1 MGNALTP
8 RLENAEKTGVLQLS
22 GLKLTKLELWS
33 VSLDPLSVDEIL
45 ICLFA
50 SESIRA
56 SGPRQFPV
64 ELFTL
69 TKLETLSANRNC
81 LVSLVPPGHVVNF
94 GALRSLRFVHLS
106 MNQLTEFPVELCTA
120 TIPINMLDL
129 SHNMITAVPSCV
141 STLQAIE
148 LNLNNN
154 RINLVASTIAQCPRL
169 KVLRLESNQLTL
181 EQFPKELFT
190 ESQVSLLCV
199 TENKFDMRDFY
210 SLPDYAQTT
219 FSYVVS
225 QLPAEVAAKVID
237 VIDLM
242 PVSNPYDTLEAA
254 VIKRTLDSDGSN
266 LQKLLSGDKLG
277 DCTPS

>member
-22 GLKLTKLELWS
+22 GLKLTKLPEEAKNLERIR
-33 VSLDPLSVDEIL
+33 SLDLSSNRFEIL
-45 ICLFA
+45 RP
-50 SESIRA
+50 SIA
-56 SGPRQFPV
+56 KFTTLKLLNVDNNKMRQFPV

-210 SLPDYAQTT
+210 SLPDYAQYMDRFTAMKKKMT
-219 FSYVVS
+219 
-225 QLPAEVAAKVID
+225 
-237 VIDLM
+237 
-242 PVSNPYDTLEAA
+242 
-254 VIKRTLDSDGSN
+254 
-266 LQKLLSGDKLG
+266 
-277 DCTPS
+277 